1 MERES
6 CQVMQLV
13 IDMEIEM
20 ELERG
25 ACVKLESTLKREF
38 L

>member
-1 MERES
+1 M
-6 CQVMQLV
+6 MQLV

-25 ACVKLESTLKREF
+25 EGVQWESTLKKEF